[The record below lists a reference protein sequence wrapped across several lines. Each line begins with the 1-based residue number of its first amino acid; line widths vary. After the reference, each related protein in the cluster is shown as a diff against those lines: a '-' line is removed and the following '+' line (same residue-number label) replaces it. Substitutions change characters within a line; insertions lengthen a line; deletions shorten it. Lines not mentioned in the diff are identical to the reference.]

1 MKQRNRNPN
10 SDLGR
15 APVEGIA
22 RGAVIRLRV
31 TDYTKDAWTER
42 ARLRGLS
49 LSDWIRAMC
58 ERENTSE
65 SDDI

>member
-1 MKQRNRNPN
+1 MRQRNRNPN

-22 RGAVIRLRV
+22 RGAIIRLRV
-31 TDYTKDAWTER
+31 TDYTKDSWTER

-58 ERENTSE
+58 EREDGSCE
-65 SDDI
+65 Q

>member
-1 MKQRNRNPN
+1 MRQRNRHPN
-10 SDLGR
+10 SDTGR

-31 TDYTKDAWTER
+31 TDCTKDAWAER

-58 ERENTSE
+58 ERENTNE
-65 SDDI
+65 SDGF